1 MPPPLP
7 PSSVPPIPPNPPG
20 VDSDGSTSAARQ
32 GSTQAAGEAID
43 NGQGRIF
50 PCDQCGADLEFA
62 VGCQQ
67 LKCPFCG
74 YEKALEFKE
83 GVVVAERDIDD
94 MLAKLSDLRR
104 LGVQDQQQTSEVRC
118 ESCGG
123 QVTFSGALTSSECP
137 YCGSPIQR
145 ENIHTSE
152 LRVPVDGVL
161 PFLVDHQRAAECLR
175 AWVQSMW
182 FAPNEFKKRGVE
194 GKFQGVYEPYWTF
207 DFQTYTRFAGQRGD
221 HYYVTVGSGKDE
233 RKERRTSWSF
243 RSGDFHRF
251 FDDLLCFASTG
262 LPTWM
267 TQKLEPWPL
276 EKCQPFNQ
284 QFLAGFL
291 ARTYDIPLDA
301 GLKEAR
307 VRAEAALNADVHK
320 RIGGDEQQIDKIQTQ
335 YNAVTYK
342 HLLLPLWLLVY
353 RYNNR
358 IYRLAVNGGTGEVQG
373 ERPYSVW
380 KIFFAVMLGL
390 LIAGG
395 IALLVR
401 H

>member
-7 PSSVPPIPPNPPG
+7 NRSQTAIPENQPA
-20 VDSDGSTSAARQ
+20 VDSGASTPLARS
-32 GSTQAAGEAID
+32 GSTQSAGESID

-62 VGCQQ
+62 IGCQH

-74 YEKALEFKE
+74 AEKALEFQP
-83 GVVVAERDIDD
+83 GVEVQERDIGE
-94 MLAKLSDLRR
+94 MLARLTELRR
-104 LGVQDQQQTSEVRC
+104 LGVKDQQQTSEVRC

-137 YCGSPIQR
+137 YCASPIQR

-161 PFLVDHQRAAECLR
+161 PFLVDYQQAADRLR
-175 AWVQSMW
+175 TWVKTMW
-182 FAPNEFKKRGVE
+182 FAPNEFKQKGVE

-207 DFQTYTRFAGQRGD
+207 DFQTYTRYAGQRGD
-221 HYYVTVGSGKDE
+221 HYWVTVGQGKDE
-233 RKERRTSWSF
+233 RKELRINWSF
-243 RSGDFHRF
+243 RTGDFHRF

-262 LPTWM
+262 LPSWM
-267 TQKLEPWPL
+267 TQQLEPWPL

-291 ARTYDIPLDA
+291 ARTYDITLEA
-301 GLKEAR
+301 GLKDAR
-307 VRAEAALNADVHK
+307 SRAEAALDLEVRQ
-320 RIGGDEQQIDKIQTQ
+320 RIGGDEQRVDHVQNQF
-335 YNAVTYK
+335 NAVTYK

-353 RYNNR
+353 RYKGK

-373 ERPYSVW
+373 ERPYSAW
-380 KIFFAVMLGL
+380 KIFFTVLICL
-390 LIAGG
+390 LIAAG
-395 IALLVR
+395 IALLVQ